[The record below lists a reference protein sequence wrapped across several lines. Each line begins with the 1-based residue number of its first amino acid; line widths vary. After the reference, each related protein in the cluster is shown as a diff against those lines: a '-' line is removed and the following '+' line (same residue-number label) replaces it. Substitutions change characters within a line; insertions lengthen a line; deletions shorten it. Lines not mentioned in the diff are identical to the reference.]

1 MLHAMIMAGGG
12 GTRFW
17 PRSRQVRPK
26 QFLKFSSDRTLLQG
40 TVDRIA
46 AQVPPERTWVLTSAQ
61 HRAEAVDQLRG
72 MVPEAQVIGEPCGRD
87 TAACI
92 GVGAA
97 LVART
102 EPDATLIVM
111 PADHLIEPEQEF
123 RRAVHA
129 ADQFVGEYPDR
140 LLTFGIVPSFPSTG
154 YGYIR
159 RGEPIGKRQEI
170 AASRV
175 LEFKEKPDSSTAEAF
190 VSSGDYFWNSG
201 IFVWKP
207 ATILQ
212 ELRTHKPELHAIAER
227 IASAWGTPRAL
238 DVFRDEYG
246 KAEKISIDFAVMQDA
261 AKAGRVVVVHTPYRW
276 DDVGSWLALERHN
289 PQDVDGNT
297 IQALHAGVNTRNC
310 VIVSDADHLVGTLG
324 VSDLV
329 IIQSGN
335 ATLITTRQGEADVKK
350 LVDLIKANGQ
360 ERFL

>member
-26 QFLKFSSDRTLLQG
+26 QFLRFSGDRTLLQG

-46 AQVPPERTWVLTSAQ
+46 AQVPPERTWVITSAQ
-61 HRAEAVDQLRG
+61 HRAEAVEQLRG
-72 MVPEAQVIGEPCGRD
+72 MVPEAQVIGEPVGRD
-87 TAACI
+87 TAPCI
-92 GVGAA
+92 GLGAA

-129 ADQFVGEYPDR
+129 AEQFVGEFPDS
-140 LLTFGIVPSFPSTG
+140 LLTFGIVPTFPSTG

-159 RGEPIGKRQEI
+159 RGETVGKRQEI

-175 LEFKEKPDSSTAEAF
+175 LEFKEKPDSTTAEGF
-190 VSSGDYFWNSG
+190 VASGEYFWNSG
-201 IFVWKP
+201 IFVWRP
-207 ATILQ
+207 ATILG
-212 ELRTHKPELHAIAER
+212 ELQAHKPDLHSIVNR
-227 IASAWGTPRAL
+227 IASAWGTPHAQE
-238 DVFRDEYG
+238 VFRQEYA

-289 PQDVDGNT
+289 PQDADGNT
-297 IQALHAGVNTRNC
+297 IQALHAGVNTTNC
-310 VIVSDADHLVGTLG
+310 VIVSDPNHLIGTLG

-329 IIQSGN
+329 IVQSGN

-350 LVDLIKANGQ
+350 LIDRIKAHGQ

>member
-26 QFLKFSSDRTLLQG
+26 QFLRFSGDRTLLQG

-61 HRAEAVDQLRG
+61 HRAEAAEQLRG
-72 MVPEAQVIGEPCGRD
+72 MVPEAQVIGEPMGRD

-92 GVGAA
+92 GLGAA
-97 LVART
+97 LVARS

-129 ADQFVGEYPDR
+129 AEQFANDFPDK
-140 LLTFGIVPSFPSTG
+140 LLTFGIVPTFPATG

-159 RGEPIGKRQEI
+159 RGEAVGKRQEI
-170 AASRV
+170 ALSRV
-175 LEFKEKPDSSTAEAF
+175 LEFREKPDAATAESF
-190 VSSGDYFWNSG
+190 VASGEYFWNSG

-207 ATILQ
+207 ATILK
-212 ELRTHKPELHAIAER
+212 ELQAHKPGLHAMAMR
-227 IASAWGTPRAL
+227 IASAWNASRGQ
-238 DVFRDEYG
+238 DVFRDEYA
-246 KAEKISIDFAVMQDA
+246 KAERISIDYAVMQEA
-261 AKAGRVVVVHTPYRW
+261 AKAGRVAVMHTPYRW

-289 PQDVDGNT
+289 PQDADGNT
-297 IQALHAGVNTRNC
+297 IQALHAGVSTKNC
-310 VIVSDADHLVGTLG
+310 VIVSDPEHLIGTLG
-324 VSDLV
+324 VKDLV
-329 IIQSGN
+329 IVQSGN

-350 LVDLIKANGQ
+350 LVDRIKASGL
-360 ERFL
+360 ERYL